1 MTRKPLALLTTT
13 WPGGIRSPLPYA
25 APIENAGFEVVER
38 GTPEANNL
46 HQFLSMLRLGPRIR
60 RYSLIVANE
69 YSTALALG
77 LLARAFRARARMIVL
92 SLNLSRRPIRVP
104 VPPLQNLL
112 DRALQRFDAIVVHS
126 SPEVSQFVKLHN
138 LDPSRFQVVP
148 WGYDLPPSKHRNRTD
163 LPKPYVCVVGRNN
176 RDFATVATGLAG
188 TGVGGVFVGAPSDLE
203 SDDPEIRCLNNVPYD
218 ECIGIMADALA
229 NVIPLQ
235 DSSRGAG
242 HITAVTG
249 MLLAKPHIFSNVDTL
264 SDYLRDGREG
274 IAVPIGDASA
284 IRSAVNQLVSN
295 PELRKKMG
303 HAGRKRALREMSHDM
318 FLKRICSV
326 ILNSNGAGASASMAR
341 G

>member
-1 MTRKPLALLTTT
+1 MALLTTT
-13 WPGGIRSPLPYA
+13 WPGGIRSPLPYVT
-25 APIENAGFEVVER
+25 PIDNAGFEVVER
-38 GTPEANNL
+38 GTSEANNL
-46 HQFLSMLRLGPRIR
+46 RQFLSMLLLGPRIR

-77 LLARAFRARARMIVL
+77 LLARVFRSRARMVVL
-92 SLNLSRRPIRVP
+92 SLNLSRRPITVP
-104 VPPLQNLL
+104 VPPLQRLL

-138 LDPSRFQVVP
+138 LDPSAFHVVP
-148 WGYDLPPSKHRNRTD
+148 WGYDLPPASYRHETD
-163 LPKPYVCVVGRNN
+163 LPEHYVCVVGRNN
-176 RDFATVATGLAG
+176 RDFATVAKGLEG

-203 SDDPEIRCLNNVPYD
+203 SDNPEIRCLNNIPFD
-218 ECIGIMADALA
+218 ECIGIMANALA

-249 MLLAKPHIFSNVDTL
+249 MLLAKPHVFSNVGTL
-264 SDYLRDGREG
+264 SEYLRDGREG

-284 IRSAVNQLVSN
+284 IRTAVKRLVSS
-295 PELRKKMG
+295 PELAKKMG
-303 HAGRKRALREMSHDM
+303 HAGRKRALREMSHET

-326 ILNSNGAGASASMAR
+326 ILDGSGTSASASTAHY
-341 G
+341 